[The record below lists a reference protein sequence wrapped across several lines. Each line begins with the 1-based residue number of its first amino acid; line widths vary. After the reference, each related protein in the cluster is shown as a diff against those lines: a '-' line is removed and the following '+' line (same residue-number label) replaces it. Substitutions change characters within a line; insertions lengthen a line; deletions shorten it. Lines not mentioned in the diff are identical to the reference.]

1 MHARLEGAVDR
12 SVNEVSELARPQVH
26 LQKIDSVWSSTI
38 VELDHSHALVGGTRD
53 ADRAARAATGAKR
66 GDDFDRALMQRE
78 MPMVAQQV
86 AAAASTLASVW
97 LFEWNRAGNP
107 SACAR

>member
-1 MHARLEGAVDR
+1 
-12 SVNEVSELARPQVH
+12 
-26 LQKIDSVWSSTI
+26 VWSSTI
-38 VELDHSHALVGGTRD
+38 VELDHSHALVEGTMD
-53 ADRAARAATGAKR
+53 ADRAARAGTGAKR

-78 MPMVAQQV
+78 MSMVAHQV